1 MKKSYLVTFAACMM
15 LLSFDFQRDWSD
27 ISSIKVYHVSDDS
40 LSGFGTKSIDNERMV
55 ALLKKSELLISVY
68 GGFFMDISTN
78 TFFQMPEDQRDKW
91 DDLIGSSLKQPES
104 CSLLFHLIS
113 NKNIFGQCSS

>member
-78 TFFQMPEDQRDKW
+78 TFFQMPENQRDKW

-104 CSLLFHLIS
+104 
-113 NKNIFGQCSS
+113 